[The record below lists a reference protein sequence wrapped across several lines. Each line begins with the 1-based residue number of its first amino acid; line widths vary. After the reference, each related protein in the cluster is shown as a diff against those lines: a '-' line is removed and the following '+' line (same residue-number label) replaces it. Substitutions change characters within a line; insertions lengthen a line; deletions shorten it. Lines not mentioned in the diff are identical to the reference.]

1 MSLITILGIC
11 ATFFTILIL
20 FVHGTVLGVKA
31 YKSQQKK
38 KHDKQLNIAQLLKD
52 IASADEKVSGEAQ
65 KKLTQ
70 LLIADKING
79 MKGII

>member
-1 MSLITILGIC
+1 M
-11 ATFFTILIL
+11 
-20 FVHGTVLGVKA
+20 VHGTVLGLQA
-31 YKSQQKK
+31 YKKQQKK

-70 LLIADKING
+70 LLVADKING